1 MADFHRLQHVK
12 VTAFGHFTQE
22 ESHLTKYKGCVDFPG
37 SDWSQQVSQ
46 ISAAA
51 DYRLSTFDDRRS
63 RRRAAAALS
72 IVDSRPLNVNTVI
85 LIVEAMFFGVEGRK
99 NESFDFRLSTI
110 DYR

>member
-1 MADFHRLQHVK
+1 M
-12 VTAFGHFTQE
+12 
-22 ESHLTKYKGCVDFPG
+22 DFPA
-37 SDWSQQVSQ
+37 SDWSQPVSQ

-51 DYRLSTFDDRRS
+51 DYRLSTIDYRRS

-72 IVDSRPLNVNTVI
+72 IVDSRPANVDTVI
-85 LIVEAMFFGVEGRK
+85 LMVEARILSVEGRK